1 MKRDQGPILGLLL
14 VLTLCAHTLILAWL
28 HQQAL
33 GLTPV
38 RVMADP
44 LFTRL
49 IEPEQPVAVVPP
61 QRPVR
66 ALARAAPVLPVP
78 VPTGQPDEGLPAMAG
93 TDLADQPTA
102 SEAQP
107 LEPPL
112 DATPERPD
120 GSTAAP
126 FDNWPADTRVS
137 YDLRGYYRGDLH
149 GSAKVQ
155 WQRQQNRYQVRIDL
169 SMALLLRVS
178 MISQGQTGELGLL
191 PEVYEEQLL
200 WGQRRLLFEGDRV
213 SLHNGDSVARPQ
225 GVQDAASQFV
235 ELSQRFSSGR
245 QVLRLGAQVE
255 LWLARPEGLA
265 LWTYDVVDEE
275 WLELPEL
282 GRVAAFRLRP
292 RPIANPTGVIAA
304 EIWFAPA
311 LKYLPVRIRISLG
324 ANNVVDLWAERV
336 EQGVDSTSAPTPTID
351 PQPVR

>member
-1 MKRDQGPILGLLL
+1 MRRDQGPILGLLL
-14 VLTLCAHTLILAWL
+14 VLTLCAHALVLAWL

-38 RVMADP
+38 RAMADP

-49 IEPEQPVAVVPP
+49 IEPSQPLAIAPLR
-61 QRPVR
+61 RPAR
-66 ALARAAPVLPVP
+66 ALARAEPPLPTPAP
-78 VPTGQPDEGLPAMAG
+78 TEQSDESLPAMAN

-102 SEAQP
+102 SEPQP

-112 DATPERPD
+112 DARPERPD
-120 GSTAAP
+120 GATPASS
-126 FDNWPADTRVS
+126 DSWPADTRVS

-155 WQRQQNRYQVRIDL
+155 WQRQQSRYQVRIDL

-178 MISQGQTGELGLL
+178 MISQGQTGELGLS

-200 WGQRRLLFEGDRV
+200 WGQRRLLFEVDRV
-213 SLHNGDSVARPQ
+213 KLHNGNSVVRPE
-225 GVQDAASQFV
+225 GVQDTASQFV
-235 ELSQRFSSGR
+235 ELSQRFASGR
-245 QVLRLGAQVE
+245 QVLQLGAQVE

-265 LWTYDVVDEE
+265 LWIYDVVEEE

-292 RPIANPTGVIAA
+292 RPIANPTGLITA

-311 LKYLPVRIRISLG
+311 LKYLPVRIRISMG
-324 ANNVVDLWAERV
+324 ANNFVDLWAERV
-336 EQGVDSTSAPTPTID
+336 EQGADPVSVSTITLEAL
-351 PQPVR
+351 R